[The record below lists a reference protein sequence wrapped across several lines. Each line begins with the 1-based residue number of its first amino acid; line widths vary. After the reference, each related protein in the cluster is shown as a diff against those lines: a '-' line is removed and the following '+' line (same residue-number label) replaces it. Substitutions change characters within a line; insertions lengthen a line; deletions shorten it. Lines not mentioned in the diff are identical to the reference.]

1 MGERLEPSPPPE
13 GVGSESPTAAPTVSL
28 PERLRRGDMGT
39 TVIRRIDVAHAFHDE
54 HPTTPAAEHH
64 FGLAAVVDVSDEGVR
79 VSIPL
84 DSQPVLAVADTDV
97 PWRELGLLAT
107 ELLLRIDGTKSTMAV
122 VTGLSAAPNDGVRAL
137 AHLVNLGLVRLERM
151 P

>member
-13 GVGSESPTAAPTVSL
+13 GFDSESLTAAPTVSL
-28 PERLRRGDMGT
+28 AERLRHGDMGR
-39 TVIRRIDVAHAFHDE
+39 TVVRHVDVAQAFHEE

-64 FGLAAVVDVSDEGVR
+64 FGLAAVVDVSDEGVH

-97 PWRELGLLAT
+97 PWRDLGLLAT

-122 VTGLSAAPNDGVRAL
+122 VTGLSASPNDGVRAL